1 MMTLRAFVKAHRD
14 AIDRRIM
21 EVAGKVPA
29 SASCY
34 TGPDGREGRPGV
46 RCPKSGTLH
55 YHPPTR
61 KNDAERDAWVMN
73 DEALYL
79 WARSEGVRA

>member
-1 MMTLRAFVKAHRD
+1 MMTLREFVKAHRE

-21 EVAGKVPA
+21 EIVGKVPA
-29 SASCY
+29 SVSCY

-55 YHPPTR
+55 YHPPAR
-61 KNDAERDAWVMN
+61 QNDGERALFVQN